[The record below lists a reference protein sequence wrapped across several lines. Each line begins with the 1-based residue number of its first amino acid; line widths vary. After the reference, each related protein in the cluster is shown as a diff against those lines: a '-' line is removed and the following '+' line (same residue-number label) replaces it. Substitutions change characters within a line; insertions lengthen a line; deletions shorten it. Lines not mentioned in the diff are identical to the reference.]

1 MLKDEAGQSDSLSG
15 VLELR
20 TSEDHYQMD
29 IEHGSLGPN
38 GRGSRIVA
46 MPKSWRKEQEGS
58 EGKLE

>member
-38 GRGSRIVA
+38 GRGSSVA
-46 MPKSWRKEQEGS
+46 MLKLWRKEQEGS